1 MKKAKERYRE
11 KEIEGGRMC
20 NNKVKKTHIAAKRN
34 SLRHGTVSKMEKYKG
49 KAKK

>member
-20 NNKVKKTHIAAKRN
+20 NNKVKKKRN
-34 SLRHGTVSKMEKYKG
+34 R
-49 KAKK
+49 KKQT

>member
-20 NNKVKKTHIAAKRN
+20 NNKVKKKKRN
-34 SLRHGTVSKMEKYKG
+34 R
-49 KAKK
+49 KKHT